1 MMESVSVRELKL
13 RLNRYL
19 EQVKQGKEILITERG
34 REIARLVPLSAE
46 QQWLV
51 SMVRSGKTRGRGG
64 NPQGCRGIRM
74 KGEELAQTVSQEREE
89 GW

>member
-1 MMESVSVRELKL
+1 MESIGVRELKTHL
-13 RLNRYL
+13 SRYL

-34 REIARLVPLSAE
+34 REIAILAPLSAE

-51 SMVRSGKTRGRGG
+51 GIVRSGKARGRGG
-64 NPQGCRGIRM
+64 KPQGCRGIGM
-74 KGEELAQTVSQEREE
+74 KGEELAQTVIQEREE

>member
-1 MMESVSVRELKL
+1 MESVGVRELKIHL
-13 RLNRYL
+13 SRYL

-34 REIARLVPLSAE
+34 REIAILAPLSAE

-51 SMVRSGKTRGRGG
+51 DMVRSGKARGRGG
-64 NPQGCRGIRM
+64 KPQGCRGIRM
-74 KGEELAQTVSQEREE
+74 KGEELAQTVIQEREE